1 MSLRYWLTRPTK
13 LAWAARTAADR
24 VYESTVSRSLP
35 RVHAWR
41 LRRRRGASIT
51 VDESAR
57 YAIAVADDYEAI
69 ARVAR
74 TIPPYGSLF
83 RDRRV
88 LELGP
93 GDVLSVGLVALLR
106 GAASYHAV
114 DAYDIASRE
123 AKRNDDIYRRIAE
136 REGAPPDAGP
146 KAIASGRVER
156 DLGELARRGERFD
169 LVLSRAVL
177 EHVSD
182 LEALFEGLADVVT
195 PDAVLLHKVDLRSH
209 GMEQDSELDFLL
221 FPPAVYQR
229 MSSHLDLPNR
239 VRAGAYLELAERHRL
254 VTLHATATHL
264 ARDASLERV
273 RGELGAPFSKLS
285 DAELRI
291 LGLWL
296 VQGGPERRAVVPPP
310 RRAEDVPPLP
320 AEGFSRY

>member
-1 MSLRYWLTRPTK
+1 MSIRYWLERPTK
-13 LAWAARTAADR
+13 LVWAARTAADR

-41 LRRRRGASIT
+41 LRRRRGAAIT
-51 VDESAR
+51 VDESAK

-74 TIPPYGSLF
+74 TVPPYTSLY

-136 REGAPPDAGP
+136 LEGVAPDAGP

-156 DLGELARRGERFD
+156 DLKELARRGERFD
-169 LVLSRAVL
+169 LVVSRAVL

-182 LEALFEGLADVVT
+182 LEALFEGLANVVR
-195 PDAVLLHKVDLRSH
+195 PDALLLHKVDLRSH
-209 GMEQDSELDFLL
+209 GMERDSELDFLL
-221 FPPAVYQR
+221 FPPSLYAR

-239 VRAGAYLELAERHRL
+239 VRAGAYLELAERHGM
-254 VTLHATATHL
+254 VTLHAAATHL
-264 ARDASLERV
+264 ARETSLERV
-273 RGELGAPFSKLS
+273 RGEMPAPFAALS
-285 DAELRI
+285 DADLRI

-296 VQGGPERRAVVPPP
+296 VQGGPDRRPAASPP
-310 RRAEDVPPLP
+310 RRAEDVPNVPST
-320 AEGFSRY
+320 GFSKY